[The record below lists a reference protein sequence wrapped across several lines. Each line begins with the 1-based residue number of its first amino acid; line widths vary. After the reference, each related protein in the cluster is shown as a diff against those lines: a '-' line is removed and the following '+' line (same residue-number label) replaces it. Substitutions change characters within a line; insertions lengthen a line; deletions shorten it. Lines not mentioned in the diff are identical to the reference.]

1 MVFASN
7 SLNLQLPS
15 SYNSY
20 SYDEVRAEDGMSC
33 KNAIGGSINFEL
45 GMTGI
50 INNAGTPFKDNP
62 DQTKDVGV
70 YARVNIPL
78 NAPKERVNC
87 NTLYKLELQK
97 KRLEIMQLEMQLKNL
112 KSLKFENGNQKN

>member
-1 MVFASN
+1 
-7 SLNLQLPS
+7 
-15 SYNSY
+15 
-20 SYDEVRAEDGMSC
+20 MSC

-112 KSLKFENGNQKN
+112 KTLKFENDKKD